1 MKPKIHPKDRR
12 PPDLFDA
19 LEGMLLL
26 LQLLVAEAL
35 HDPQKVKSGVL
46 TMKDKYNA

>member
-1 MKPKIHPKDRR
+1 MNPKSHPKDR

-19 LEGMLLL
+19 VEGMLLL

-46 TMKDKYNA
+46 TMKDKHNG